1 MVVSLIV
8 CVGCS
13 SSGGGGVKR
22 KVMGPQVACVGLL
35 LLLLSSSSTV
45 CLCNTSTASFDAG
58 NEVSLLTSPGG
69 LNGGT
74 ADALEAQWSPSENE
88 SVEKLGTAEGAAEE
102 AAAAAAVAAV
112 DAEGSAQ
119 RLGGRSSG
127 TAKPAKRLL
136 GTLELALQA
145 LLLLLLFGLLARCVN
160 AWTRVGQRQQ
170 EDAQELGLSVD
181 GHSAGGPGES
191 LAAAAAAA
199 AAAEVAAKPAAG
211 AAAEKA
217 EELQG
222 ATNAELLE
230 RLARAR
236 ERLKLARAESDA
248 AAAALQVSVS
258 AAGGTA
264 ADAALVIQ
272 KAQQGISQWKRRE
285 EHLQIAEAADSPEEL
300 RAAAEEV
307 LAEMRAEAAASRQE
321 LEQQQQTWRMVKKRR
336 SVLDV
341 ELGRLEEQ
349 LTVLQVTARPEAAE
363 AIRAE
368 NQRRKEDLQRQLA
381 AADEE
386 LEKGKATLEELQLSA
401 STSQSRGVH
410 VQRAEEVL
418 PELSK
423 ALDLLVGQTS
433 ESDAQGAASN
443 EEVLKDIQLYP
454 EEQELLELK
463 QELLRVEGKLM
474 TVLAEEHALSVKT
487 AETGLA
493 RSILNQL
500 RSRAWIPEGEQPGTP
515 RKKGSE
521 EVVFDSLYMEA
532 KKRHV
537 RRAEAVLQDLMYKKS
552 RLKHQSGKLQEKY
565 MDLEVEVKQC
575 ERKVEQLKE
584 TLVERAQNPLVYSLA
599 EISRLNEKMLNS
611 KETVAVVLAKASRF
625 GPGLFSKIPQ
635 DAVQHR
641 YYSRHF
647 SPMADD
653 LLTAVESILE
663 AGLQLRLAIRK
674 AADSL
679 VTMQLIEFLQQDGLE
694 TLLSAVVG
702 GPSSPEQL
710 EISTARWDATVG
722 LRETAEQRLTTA
734 EANVQKLQEAL
745 ARLAT
750 SRRWFPSQVSKELA
764 ALSFIASER
773 KKIEYYKSVVD
784 SLASVTEEDVKKQV
798 QDIFLEALWT
808 ALRRRAIFGSDEEL
822 LLAVSRIHLS
832 KIDLTEGKLTALSE
846 ELSLDEMYYSPAVAP
861 SDILAFVPDWRSPSP
876 PPELIPETVPNV
888 LQLRRPK
895 KKSDQN
901 EAERAQS

>member
-1 MVVSLIV
+1 MVVSLTA

-13 SSGGGGVKR
+13 SSGSGGVNR

-102 AAAAAAVAAV
+102 AAARAAAAAAVE
-112 DAEGSAQ
+112 AEGSAQ
-119 RLGGRSSG
+119 RLVGRNSG

-160 AWTRVGQRQQ
+160 AWTQVGQRQQ
-170 EDAQELGLSVD
+170 ENALELGLGVD
-181 GHSAGGPGES
+181 EHFAGDPSES

-199 AAAEVAAKPAAG
+199 TKPGAEAA
-211 AAAEKA
+211 A
-217 EELQG
+217 EELQVP
-222 ATNAELLE
+222 TNAELLE

-248 AAAALQVSVS
+248 ATAALHVSVG

-272 KAQQGISQWKRRE
+272 RAQQGMAKWRRRE
-285 EHLQIAEAADSPEEL
+285 EHVDFAEVVDSPEEL
-300 RAAAEEV
+300 RAAAEDV
-307 LAEMRAEAAASRQE
+307 LAELRAEVAANSQE
-321 LEQQQQTWRMVKKRR
+321 LQQQQQTWRMVKKRR

-341 ELGRLEEQ
+341 EMGRLEEQ

-368 NQRRKEDLQRQLA
+368 NQRRKEDLQHQLA
-381 AADEE
+381 VVDEE

-401 STSQSRGVH
+401 STSRSRGVH

-423 ALDLLVGQTS
+423 ALDLLVGPAS
-433 ESDAQGAASN
+433 ESDSKGPASN
-443 EEVLKDIQLYP
+443 EDIMKGTKLYP
-454 EEQELLELK
+454 EEQELLETK
-463 QELLRVEGKLM
+463 RELLRVEGKLM
-474 TVLAEEHALSVKT
+474 TVLAEEHALNVKT

-515 RKKGSE
+515 REKNSE

-532 KKRHV
+532 KRRNV
-537 RRAEAVLQDLMYKKS
+537 RRAEALLQDLMYKKS
-552 RLKHQSGKLQEKY
+552 RLKHQSGKLQEQY
-565 MDLEVEVKQC
+565 MDLEVEVKLC
-575 ERKVEQLKE
+575 ERKVERLKE
-584 TLVERAQNPLVYSLA
+584 TLVERVQSPLAYGIA
-599 EISRLNEKMLNS
+599 ELSRLNEKMLNS
-611 KETVAVVLAKASRF
+611 KETVAVILAKASRF
-625 GPGLFSKIPQ
+625 GPGLFAKIPQ

-641 YYSRHF
+641 YYSRHL
-647 SPMADD
+647 SPLADD
-653 LLTAVESILE
+653 LLTAVESILDT
-663 AGLQLRLAIRK
+663 GLQLRFAIRK

-679 VTMQLIEFLQQDGLE
+679 VSMQLIEFLQQDGLE
-694 TLLSAVVG
+694 ALLAAVVG

-710 EISTARWDATVG
+710 EISTARWDATVN
-722 LRETAEQRLTTA
+722 LRATAEERLTTA

-773 KKIEYYKSVVD
+773 KKIEYYREVLN

-808 ALRRRAIFGSDEEL
+808 ALRRRAMFGHDETL
-822 LLAVSRIHLS
+822 LLAVSRIHTS
-832 KIDLTEGKLTALSE
+832 KIDLAEGKLTALSE
-846 ELSLDEMYYSPAVAP
+846 ELSMDEVYYSPAVTP
-861 SDILAFVPDWRSPSP
+861 GDILAFIPDWRSPSP

-888 LQLRRPK
+888 LQLRRPQRK
-895 KKSDQN
+895 KEQN
-901 EAERAQS
+901 